1 MSYVSS
7 FVHAEP
13 TAKLVAAEKATPTID
28 PTKAITKKETTT
40 KIILFIAIVT
50 CIVLAVNI

>member
-13 TAKLVAAEKATPTID
+13 TAKLVAAEKATPKVD
-28 PTKAITKKETTT
+28 PAKAITKKETTT